1 MRSHHNQQEVINMTI
16 IRLDEVLLVKERRAE
31 ELKNCEARLEKLYKR
46 YKILSE
52 EIVVEEAI
60 LRILKGEQK

>member
-1 MRSHHNQQEVINMTI
+1 MTI

-60 LRILKGEQK
+60 SRILQKD